1 MHSVGPWIKP
11 TTFYRQS
18 LVVTVLYATLQWL
31 QPLLPSQHSHLKGSP
46 CCCLWSAACVWK
58 IPSYF
63 YLRQFFPI
71 QWERSNRFSFC
82 PVTVPVNQSMVQG
95 CWISATCSSIHTV
108 MHIANVFPPDCC
120 ALCNSTS
127 SPLIMHLS
135 YSPCYAKSSLKSS
148 CLPGEVP
155 LTCLPHTCVFSLEGY
170 TSAVSI

>member
-1 MHSVGPWIKP
+1 MTSTPSTIP
-11 TTFYRQS
+11 TFPPEGF
-18 LVVTVLYATLQWL
+18 TL
-31 QPLLPSQHSHLKGSP
+31 LLPVVSCLCLKNSFIFLPSTVFSYSMRKIQQVQLLPCHCPLKPKYGTRLLNFCHLFQ
-46 CCCLWSAACVWK
+46 
-58 IPSYF
+58 Y
-63 YLRQFFPI
+63 
-71 QWERSNRFSFC
+71 
-82 PVTVPVNQSMVQG
+82 
-95 CWISATCSSIHTV
+95 TV